1 MRRPERSPT
10 EGILTFAVTSGSCIA
25 VLSAHPDGR
34 RVVGGTD
41 RSPLWFRPSPGLGD
55 TEQKNSPTRCGTRW
69 RNQVV
74 SAKLPVGRLWGKC
87 YLFAPDC
94 HCPICRIEFADHERY

>member
-10 EGILTFAVTSGSCIA
+10 AGILTFAVTSESCIA

-34 RVVGGTD
+34 GVVGGTD
-41 RSPLWFRPSPGLGD
+41 RSPLWFRPSSGLGGRNR
-55 TEQKNSPTRCGTRW
+55 KTRRRGTRW

-87 YLFAPDC
+87 YLFAPDR
-94 HCPICRIEFADHERY
+94 HCPTAA